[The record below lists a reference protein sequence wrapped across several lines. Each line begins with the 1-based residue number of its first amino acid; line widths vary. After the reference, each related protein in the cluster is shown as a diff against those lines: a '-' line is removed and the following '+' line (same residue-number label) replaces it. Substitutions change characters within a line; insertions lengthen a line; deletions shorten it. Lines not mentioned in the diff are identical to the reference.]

1 MNTLKKLV
9 SRLYYPLHGYRRIAR
24 RFYAKRPVSVRISK
38 QSSVRVDGF
47 LRFNIS
53 QTPGLKVKTCGY
65 LSLAG
70 SASLVCGGT
79 FDISAGCRL
88 GVMDGARLKL
98 GSGYMNYDCKIY
110 CFQQITI
117 GSGAAISE
125 GVIIRD
131 SDNHAIAGSDKPVCA
146 PITIGDGVWIG
157 MNAVIL
163 KGVTIGSGSVI
174 AAGALVNSDIPD
186 HCLAAGVPARVI
198 RQGIEWK

>member
-1 MNTLKKLV
+1 MNTLKKII
-9 SRLYYPLHGYRRIAR
+9 SRLYYVFHGYRRVAQ
-24 RFYAKRPVSVRISK
+24 RFYAKKPVSLCIAK
-38 QSSVRVDGF
+38 QATVRVDGF

-70 SASLVCGGT
+70 NASLECGGA

-88 GVMDGARLKL
+88 GVMDGAKLAL

-110 CFQQITI
+110 CFKQITI

-131 SDNHAIAGSDKPVCA
+131 SDNHSIAGSEKPACA
-146 PITIGDGVWIG
+146 PITIGDNVWIG

-163 KGVTIGSGSVI
+163 KGVRIGDGCVI